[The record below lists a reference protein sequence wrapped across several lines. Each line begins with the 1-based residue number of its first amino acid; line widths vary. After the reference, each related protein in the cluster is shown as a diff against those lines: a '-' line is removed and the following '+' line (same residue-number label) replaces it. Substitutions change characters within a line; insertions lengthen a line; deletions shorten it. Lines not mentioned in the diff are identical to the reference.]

1 VMPSCSP
8 LQRCQLLD
16 GGISVCS
23 VRDPCFRETWDDVQ
37 RFSDES
43 IGSSWV
49 QPSTVRRS
57 PFPVASFRDSL
68 SAVVRRFS
76 RPRHSSLR
84 LTCLL
89 EALPPIN
96 RPRMRTREHLSYGF
110 VPYSAQQK
118 QASVSPGASNLR
130 HCPSSGFL
138 TLSTSCSAC
147 NPDQFVSPG
156 LRSWGSTKSVYSPPS
171 FDEGRVRRAWVS
183 SPKLSPFP

>member
-1 VMPSCSP
+1 MPSCSP

-49 QPSTVRRS
+49 QPSTVRRL

-68 SAVVRRFS
+68 FAVVRRFS
-76 RPRHSSLR
+76 RLRHSSLR

-130 HCPSSGFL
+130 HCPSLGFL

-171 FDEGRVRRAWVS
+171 FDRGRVRRAWVS